1 MTSRRFGQQSL
12 IQLLGHWQQ
21 TPSRIPLWQQ
31 LAAALRLLIL
41 DGRLVQGARLPGERE
56 LASGLNISR
65 TTVSSALAQLRE
77 QGFLQ
82 SRQGSGSQVVIPASS
97 TSAHRAMSSTTQLD
111 LSTASLTAG
120 AEIHQAYTHAME
132 LLPSQ
137 LQTSGYNQKGVL
149 PLRESIAQRYCLR
162 GLPTTPDQVMV
173 VNGAV
178 SGLAL
183 ILRLLAG
190 PGDRV
195 LVDHPTYPSALSAI
209 RGASCQ
215 AVGVPLLSG
224 RWDITGLKATIAQ
237 TSPRLAYLIADYNN
251 PTGYC
256 MDEASRAEIAAIAAQ
271 SRTPLVID
279 ETLAELWYHEPPP
292 LPVAAFSNSD
302 QVISLGSA
310 SKSFWGGLR
319 IGWIRASPSLITS
332 LIQIRDS
339 LDLGSPL
346 LSQLAVGWLLDNSDN
361 FLAQRRHMLKQ
372 QRDDCQRL
380 MQEYFPE
387 WKTSTPAGGLSFWV
401 ELPGMQATQFSS
413 RASDIGI
420 LLGTGTRFGL
430 SGAFDR
436 YLRIP
441 FTSDEQTLR
450 RAFQQLQPLW
460 STLPENTAAANHRKI
475 F

>member
-1 MTSRRFGQQSL
+1 MSSRRFGHQSL
-12 IQLLGHWQQ
+12 IQMLGHWQQ

-41 DGRLVQGARLPGERE
+41 DGRLVQGTRLPGERE
-56 LASGLNISR
+56 MATGLNISR
-65 TTVSSALAQLRE
+65 TTVSSALAQLRD

-82 SRQGSGSQVVIPASS
+82 SRQGSGSQVVIPANSVAVS
-97 TSAHRAMSSTTQLD
+97 GTIPAGAQLD
-111 LSTASLTAG
+111 LSTASPVAG
-120 AEIHQAYTHAME
+120 PEIHQAYRHAME
-132 LLPSQ
+132 LLPGH
-137 LQTSGYNQKGVL
+137 LQTSGYNPKGVQS
-149 PLRESIAQRYCLR
+149 LRESIAQRYCQR
-162 GLPTTPDQVMV
+162 GLPTGPDQVMV

-195 LVDHPTYPSALSAI
+195 LVDHPTYPSALGAI

-224 RWDITGLKATIAQ
+224 RWDIAGLQATIAQ
-237 TSPRLAYLIADYNN
+237 TSPRLAYLIADYHN

-256 MDEASRAEIAAIAAQ
+256 MDEASRAEITAIAART
-271 SRTPLVID
+271 RTPLVID
-279 ETLAELWYHEPPP
+279 ETLAELWYHQPPP
-292 LPVAAFSNSD
+292 RPVAAFPDSEG
-302 QVISLGSA
+302 VISLGSA
-310 SKSFWGGLR
+310 AKSFWGGLR
-319 IGWIRASPSLITS
+319 IGWIRASASLITS

-346 LSQLAVGWLLDNSDN
+346 LSQLATGWLLDNSDQ
-361 FLAQRRHMLKQ
+361 FLPQRRTLLKQ
-372 QRDDCQRL
+372 HRDACLRL
-380 MQEYFPE
+380 MQEFFPE
-387 WKTSTPAGGLSFWV
+387 WQTITPAGGLSFWV
-401 ELPGMQATQFSS
+401 ELPGMQSTGFAS
-413 RASDIGI
+413 RASDAGI

-436 YLRIP
+436 YLRMP
-441 FTSDEQTLR
+441 FSADEQTLR
-450 RAFQQLQPLW
+450 QAFQRLQPLW
-460 STLPENTAAANHRKI
+460 AALPTSNTTAWHRQV